1 MLLIISFLAFI
12 IYTVSIFMFKSYSL
26 LALCIGVNL
35 LFMIA
40 FKVSFKRAFFAVWK
54 ILPFILF
61 TGVINGLI
69 GGFELGVL
77 ISVRLILVCNITYIF
92 SSKMTPRK
100 LRFVIEKL
108 FFSKDIG
115 IMVSISFAFI
125 PIMQKEIENLKFSLI
140 SKGFRFS
147 FLNMIRRPSVFL
159 LPLITSIVKKTVEI
173 EQSMISK
180 GYNV

>member
-1 MLLIISFLAFI
+1 MFLIIGFLAFI
-12 IYTVSIFMFKSYSL
+12 IYAVMVFFVSNYF
-26 LALCIGVNL
+26 L
-35 LFMIA
+35 LFTCFLINSFIMFVFRISPK
-40 FKVSFKRAFFAVWK
+40 KVFFGVLK

-61 TGVINGLI
+61 TGILNAFF
-69 GGFELGVL
+69 GGFALGIL

-92 SSKMTPRK
+92 ASKMTPRK

-108 FFSKDIG
+108 FFSRNIG

-125 PIMQKEIENLKFSLI
+125 PIMQKEIECLRFSLT
-140 SKGFRFS
+140 SKGFRFN
-147 FLNMIRRPSVFL
+147 FFNMIRRPSVFL
-159 LPLITSIVKKTVEI
+159 LPLITSIVKKTAEI